1 MQYLK
6 FPETKPANFDIN
18 DSEKPSEVAL
28 EITGKSMVTQASTSN
43 RYLRPDGYRNGHCKV
58 ANISPASVLTN
69 R

>member
-1 MQYLK
+1 M
-6 FPETKPANFDIN
+6 N

-28 EITGKSMVTQASTSN
+28 EITGKSMVAQASTSN

-58 ANISPASVLTN
+58 ANISPVSVLTN